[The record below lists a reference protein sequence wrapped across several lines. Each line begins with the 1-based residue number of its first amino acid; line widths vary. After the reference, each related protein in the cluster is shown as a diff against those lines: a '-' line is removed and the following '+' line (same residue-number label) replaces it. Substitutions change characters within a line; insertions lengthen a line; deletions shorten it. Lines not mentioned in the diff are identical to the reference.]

1 MAHTIIGDA
10 KANARAWLGE
20 LQGLEHLTKSEIA
33 EKIGC
38 TPATISNML
47 NDPFSVNAEWWLML
61 YEHLRRARLRHNH
74 FE

>member
-20 LQGLEHLTKSEIA
+20 LQGLENLSKQDIA
-33 EKIGC
+33 ERIGC
-38 TPATISNML
+38 TPVTLSKML
-47 NDPFSVNAEWWLML
+47 NDPFSVSAEWWLML

-74 FE
+74 YE